1 MKKLATLT
9 VLTLMALILSGVNAM
24 AQSATVFAGGL
35 KAPVRMTLT
44 PGGNLLVAESGTGH
58 MDGRISII
66 DPSGSRRTLV
76 DGLPS
81 AINLAGGEPAPSG
94 PAALVLRGRT
104 LYVVIGSGDATL
116 PGPAPGSEVAN
127 PSPTSPLFSSVLALR
142 FPASVDISG
151 GDFAFTASNYAN
163 LANGGKLKTN
173 NGNGERLVAD
183 VLVNFRDFADE
194 PRPDLPNNVR
204 ASNTFGADIRGNALY
219 VADASENLVYRVD
232 LDSGDS
238 EVLARF
244 APKPNPLPFGP
255 PIMEA
260 VPNNVRVFGKQ
271 LLVSFLIGFPFAQG
285 SAEIRKVNL
294 ANDSQTTFLGGLTSA
309 IDVLPVKGAHGEDQ
323 FYTLEFS
330 TDMLANAP
338 GRLQFFSS
346 PSATPVVVAGGLIT
360 PVSIVRNEQTNTIYI
375 TSIFTGT
382 IVKVQGVQ

>member
-1 MKKLATLT
+1 
-9 VLTLMALILSGVNAM
+9 
-24 AQSATVFAGGL
+24 VFAGGL
-35 KAPVRMTLT
+35 KAPVRMILT

-66 DPSGSRRTLV
+66 DQSGSRRTLV

-94 PAALVLRGRT
+94 PAALALRGRT

-127 PSPTSPLFSSVLALR
+127 PAPTSPLFSSVLALR

-151 GDFAFTASNYAN
+151 GDFAFTASSYAN

-173 NGNGERLVAD
+173 NSNGERLVAD

-204 ASNTFGADIRGNALY
+204 ASNTFGADIRGNGLY

-271 LLVSFLIGFPFAQG
+271 LLVTYLMGFPFAPG
-285 SAEIRKVNL
+285 LAEVRKVNL
-294 ANDSQTTFLGGLTSA
+294 ANNSQSTFIGGLTSA

-360 PVSIVRNEQTNTIYI
+360 PVSIARDEQTNTIYI
-375 TSIFTGT
+375 SSIFTGT
-382 IVKVQGVQ
+382 IVKVAGAH

>member
-1 MKKLATLT
+1 MKRNASLL
-9 VLTLMALILSGVNAM
+9 VLTLFALTLLGTNAF
-24 AQSATVFAGGL
+24 AQAVGVFAGGL
-35 KAPVRMTLT
+35 KAPVRIILT

-66 DPSGSRRTLV
+66 DKSGSRRTLV

-81 AINLAGGEPAPSG
+81 AINLSGGEPAPSG

-116 PGPAPGSEVAN
+116 PGPAPGSEIPN
-127 PSPTSPLFSSVLALR
+127 PQPTSTLFSSVLALR

-163 LANGGKLKTN
+163 LAGGGKLKTSN
-173 NGNGERLVAD
+173 SSGERLVAD

-204 ASNTFGADIRGNALY
+204 ASNPFGADIRGNALY

-232 LDSGDS
+232 LDTGDS

-244 APKPNPLPFGP
+244 GPKPNPLPFGP
-255 PIMEA
+255 PVMEA

-271 LLVSFLIGFPFAQG
+271 LLVPFLMGFPFAQG

-294 ANDSQTTFLGGLTSA
+294 ANDSQATFIGGLTSA
-309 IDVLPVKGAHGEDQ
+309 IDVLPVTGAQGQDQ

-346 PSATPVVVAGGLIT
+346 PGATPTVVAAGIPT
-360 PVSIVRNEQTNTIYI
+360 PISLARDQQTNAIYI
-375 TSIFTGT
+375 SSIFTGN
-382 IVKVQGVQ
+382 IFKVQGVQ